1 MLNRP
6 LSKSAGIDDNGE
18 MSEDLFDRDPLE
30 KERDPLD
37 EIEDLAGLA
46 SSSNRVDPDRSRGGW
61 WNRIGFRSRLALL
74 LIAGA
79 AVPVIAVTQGIVW
92 FSQQNAQKNLSETV
106 KSNTTGFLDDYIM
119 WHRLESASQA
129 KTIADVLAST
139 KIDLQ
144 NPQQIATNRPLLQ
157 SLLKPLVQE
166 EERPDGWKSFRI
178 IVDSRGQT
186 VAQYTSVVKD
196 YPLGTPLEEA
206 GKSLEVV
213 SVPTGVD
220 LAAVPIIKTAFSQR
234 RALKGIELVDV
245 KVLQKLGLGKQLTL
259 KPKSPSNLPQ
269 VTDSEGLVAMAVEPI
284 KVDGK
289 VVGLAIV
296 GVLLNKSNLDV
307 DGYKEL
313 YGSVASVYARDLQV
327 SSSVADGK
335 NRVLGYR
342 APKEVTKA
350 IFQEGKE
357 EFTLE
362 TEIGGET
369 YITSYLPLYNHERE
383 LNPEKAK
390 PVGMIFVGTSPG
402 EVEETI
408 GKLQQIGYGIG
419 GGIILLAGL
428 AAIPIAG
435 AFSRPLR
442 RLSIFAQQIASG
454 QQGVRL
460 ENTDRQ
466 DEIGI
471 LSQELNHMAA
481 SIEGSLI
488 EQQKEAKSAQ
498 LLRDI
503 TLELGQYPQVD
514 NVFTTTVDRLRQ
526 AIDADR
532 VFIYRF
538 DETTWVGTITD
549 ESVVEGWPVALGAQI
564 EDHCFQQDYI
574 EKYRQGRVWAADDVY
589 AAGLQECHLKILEPF
604 AVRANLVV
612 PITRGSRQ
620 VLAGLLIAHQCSG
633 PRVWQPFDTDV
644 LVQAATQIGLAF
656 DRANLLELQRSSK
669 ELLQQRAIELL
680 MEVDAIGKGDLTVR
694 ATVTEDAIG
703 TIADSYNA
711 TVSSLRKIVSQVQ
724 TAAQK
729 LTATTS
735 NNEVSVRELSQET
748 LEQAQEIN
756 DALDRLQQMANS
768 IQAVATS
775 AEKAEFAVKEAAQ
788 VVAESD
794 SAMNRTV
801 DGILA
806 IRETVAQTSKKV
818 KRLGES
824 SQKISKVVNLIST
837 FAEQTNLL
845 ALNAAIEAANAG
857 EQGRGFAVVAER
869 VRALA
874 RQSAQATAE
883 IEGLVTEIQTETN
896 EVVAAMEAG
905 TEQVVTGTQLVD
917 ETKQSL
923 TKITAVSSQI
933 GALVDAIAQ
942 AAAAQSQNSEA
953 VTQSM
958 SKVATMSDKTLE
970 EATQVSSS
978 FKDLLAVAEE
988 LQASASK
995 FKVS

>member
-1 MLNRP
+1 MVDRP
-6 LSKSAGIDDNGE
+6 FSKSVGIDDNGE
-18 MSEDLFDRDPLE
+18 MSENLFDRDPLE
-30 KERDPLD
+30 EDRDPLD
-37 EIEDLAGLA
+37 EIEDLAALA
-46 SSSNRVDPDRSRGGW
+46 SSPDRVAPNRPRGGW
-61 WNRIGFRSRLALL
+61 WNKLGFGSRLALL

-92 FSQQNAQKNLSETV
+92 FSQQNAQKNLLATV
-106 KSNTTGFLDDYIM
+106 KSNGGGFRDDYVL
-119 WHRLESASQA
+119 WQRLESVSQA
-129 KTIADVLAST
+129 HTIAKTVGAA

-144 NPQQIATNRPLLQ
+144 NPSQVEANRPLLET
-157 SLLKPLVQE
+157 LLQPLAQE
-166 EERPDGWKSFRI
+166 AERPDSWKSFRI
-178 IVDSRGQT
+178 ITDIRGKT
-186 VAQYTSVVKD
+186 VAQYVRVLQD
-196 YPLGTPLEEA
+196 YPLGTSSEEV
-206 GKSLEVV
+206 GKFLRSV
-213 SVPTGVD
+213 SVPTGVE
-220 LAAVPIIKTAFSQR
+220 LGEVPIVKASLTQR
-234 RALKGIELVDV
+234 RPLKGIELVDIQ
-245 KVLQKLGLGKQLTL
+245 VLQKLGLGQQLAVKPQSSGAKQA
-259 KPKSPSNLPQ
+259 
-269 VTDSEGLVAMAVEPI
+269 EGLVAMAVEPI
-284 KVDGK
+284 KVNGK
-289 VVGLAIV
+289 VVGVAIV
-296 GVLLNKSNLDV
+296 GVLFDRGHLQTDAFT
-307 DGYKEL
+307 EL
-313 YGSVASVYARDLQV
+313 YNAVAGIYARDLEV
-327 SSSVADGK
+327 SSSVPSADGK
-335 NRVLGYR
+335 NRLIGNR
-342 APKEVTKA
+342 APKEVTEA
-350 IFQEGKE
+350 ILNRGQE
-357 EFTLE
+357 EFTGK
-362 TEIGGET
+362 TQIGGKT
-369 YITSYLPLYNHERE
+369 YLASFVPLYDHRKE
-383 LNPEKAK
+383 LNPTQAK
-390 PVGMIFVGTSPG
+390 PVGMIFAGTLPG
-402 EVEETI
+402 ELDETV
-408 GKLQQIGYGIG
+408 GELQKIGYGIG

-442 RLSIFAQQIASG
+442 RLSVFAQQIAAG

-460 ENTDRQ
+460 DNTDRQ

-471 LSQELNHMAA
+471 LSQELNQMAA
-481 SIEGSLI
+481 SIESSMA
-488 EQQKEAKSAQ
+488 EEQKEARSSQ

-514 NVFTTTVDRLRQ
+514 TAFSTVVGQLRQ
-526 AIDADR
+526 AIEADR
-532 VFIYRF
+532 VFVYRF
-538 DETTWVGTITD
+538 DETSWIGTITA
-549 ESVVEGWPVALGAQI
+549 ESVAEGWPVALGAQI

-574 EKYRQGRVWAADDVY
+574 EKYRQGRIWACDDVY

-620 VLAGLLIAHQCSG
+620 TLAGLLIAHQCSG
-633 PRVWQPFDTDV
+633 PRAWQPFDSDL
-644 LVQAATQIGLAF
+644 LVQVATQMGFAL
-656 DRANLLELQRSSK
+656 DRANLIELQRSSK

-680 MEVDAIGKGDLTVR
+680 TEVDAIGKGDLTIR

-711 TVSSLRKIVSQVQ
+711 TVSSLRKIVTQVQ

-729 LTATTS
+729 LTVTTS
-735 NNEVSVRELSQET
+735 GNEVSVRELSQEA
-748 LEQAQEIN
+748 LDQAEEIN
-756 DALDRLQQMANS
+756 AALDRLQQMANS

-775 AEKAEFAVKEAAQ
+775 AEKAEFAVKEASQ

-923 TKITAVSSQI
+923 TKITAVSAQI

-942 AAAAQSQNSEA
+942 AAAAQSQTSET
-953 VTQSM
+953 VTQTM
-958 SKVATMSDKTLE
+958 SKVAAMSDKTLE

-978 FKDLLAVAEE
+978 FKELLAVAEE
-988 LQASASK
+988 LQASASQ
-995 FKVS
+995 FKVN